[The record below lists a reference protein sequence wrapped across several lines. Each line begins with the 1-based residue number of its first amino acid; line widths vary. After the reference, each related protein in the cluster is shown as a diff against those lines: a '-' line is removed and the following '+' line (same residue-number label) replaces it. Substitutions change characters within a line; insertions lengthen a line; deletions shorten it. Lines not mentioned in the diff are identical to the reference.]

1 MLLTHD
7 QGQKSI
13 STVSCIAVQLLLGC
27 TAFRAVALQTV
38 KILMDLSLVDVV
50 SRCGLRHDRKEKKK
64 KRQLC
69 WAGLYTEA

>member
-1 MLLTHD
+1 MH
-7 QGQKSI
+7 
-13 STVSCIAVQLLLGC
+13 CC
-27 TAFRAVALQTV
+27 TALLAVALQTV